1 MMTQAVSV
9 RREGD
14 VFQARMFW
22 QKAARLLDPDCP
34 IIKVGFECGPKS
46 FDDLWVEY
54 DPARCLQDQ
63 HGHPLQREH
72 IQCKWHVR
80 PETYG
85 HMHLIDPEFINSEK
99 YSLLQKA
106 RQAQLVHA
114 PDGVGSRFRLL
125 TNWRVANPLRKLVI
139 QRSSTLRLDD
149 LFATRTDRS
158 ETGQI
163 RKAWCEHLG
172 IDEDELRIFLRTLA
186 LSESVDSL
194 DAVQESLN
202 DLFRGVGLRCVYS
215 DQVAFPYDEIV
226 FNWMAQGR
234 QEFDRASFREA
245 CAQEGLLQSGQ
256 GRAIV
261 YGVKSFEH
269 PIDQLSDRCVE
280 VLDFVPNF
288 NERLIHDDAAWS
300 KTLYPALRSFL
311 LSAAKKSNN
320 LRLALDAHITLAF
333 AAGSVLNVKS
343 GCEIELEQRT
353 GGRNIWK
360 AGDSTPELSWANWF
374 FEREELRTGGV
385 GQVVVVALTH
395 DIEADVKRYLA
406 QALPNAAR
414 ILVARPSTGVGRWS
428 IANGQHAMILAET
441 LAQRIAAEQ
450 VEDRQP
456 IHLFIAGPN
465 AFTFFLGQY
474 QPRLGNTTLYE
485 FDFEGFNGSGYT
497 PSLILPVAQ

>member
-1 MMTQAVSV
+1 MTQAVSV

-14 VFQARMFW
+14 IFQARMFW
-22 QKAARLLDPDCP
+22 SKAARLLDPDCP
-34 IIKVGFECGPKS
+34 IIKVGFERGPKS

-63 HGHPLQREH
+63 QGHPLRREH

-80 PETYG
+80 PDTYG
-85 HMHLIDPEFINSEK
+85 HEHLIDPEFIHAEK
-99 YSLLQKA
+99 HSLLQKA
-106 RQAQLVHA
+106 RLAQLAHA
-114 PDGVGSRFRLL
+114 PDGIGSRFRLL
-125 TNWRVANPLRKLVI
+125 TNWRVADPLRKLVI

-149 LFATRTDRS
+149 LFATKSDRS
-158 ETGQI
+158 ETGKI
-163 RKAWCEHLG
+163 RKAWCTHLG
-172 IDEDELRIFLRTLA
+172 IDEDELRLFLRTLA

-194 DAVQESLN
+194 EAVQDNLN
-202 DLFRGVGLRCVYS
+202 DIFRSVGLRCVYG
-215 DQVAFPYDEIV
+215 DQVSFPYDEIV

-234 QEFDRASFREA
+234 QEFDRTSFRDA
-245 CAQEGLLQSGQ
+245 CAQEGLLQSGH
-256 GRAIV
+256 GRPVV

-280 VLDFVPNF
+280 VLNFVPSF
-288 NERLIHDDAAWS
+288 NERLIREDADWTT
-300 KTLYPALRSFL
+300 TLYPALRSFL
-311 LSAAKKSNN
+311 LSAAKRGAN

-353 GGRNIWK
+353 GGRKIWK
-360 AGDSTPELSWANWF
+360 AGDSTPEPSWVNWV
-374 FEREELRTGGV
+374 FECEELRSDGE
-385 GQVVVVALTH
+385 GQVVVVSLTH

-406 QALPNAAR
+406 ASLPHAAR
-414 ILVARPSTGVGRWS
+414 LLVARPSTGVGRWS
-428 IANGQHAMILAET
+428 VASGQHAMMLAEA

-450 VEDRQP
+450 ATERQP

-474 QPRLGNTTLYE
+474 QPGLGKTTLYE
-485 FDFEGFNGSGYT
+485 FDFEGFHGRSYT
-497 PSLILPVAQ
+497 PSLTLPIAS